1 MYVVFERNDMRALL
15 VVDVQTDVI
24 RQGQSA
30 KGLIEACNDVIAR
43 YEPENVVYIV
53 NKLPWE
59 SASKTKEFVA
69 RLSVVS
75 NLRFDKKR
83 GDAFS
88 NPALLQALRS
98 MGADSVEIIG
108 ADGNHC
114 IKATALG
121 ALRNGLSATV
131 NIRAVSSRNERAF
144 DATKRRLRSAGVG
157 LAGA

>member
-1 MYVVFERNDMRALL
+1 M
-15 VVDVQTDVI
+15 QTDVI

-88 NPALLQALRS
+88 HPALLQALRS
-98 MGADSVEIIG
+98 MGPIRSRSSAPMGIIASRRRRSVP
-108 ADGNHC
+108 
-114 IKATALG
+114 
-121 ALRNGLSATV
+121 
-131 NIRAVSSRNERAF
+131 
-144 DATKRRLRSAGVG
+144 
-157 LAGA
+157 

>member
-83 GDAFS
+83 EATRS
-88 NPALLQALRS
+88 LILLYCKRFEAWGPIRS
-98 MGADSVEIIG
+98 RSSAPMGIIASRRRRSVP
-108 ADGNHC
+108 
-114 IKATALG
+114 
-121 ALRNGLSATV
+121 
-131 NIRAVSSRNERAF
+131 
-144 DATKRRLRSAGVG
+144 
-157 LAGA
+157 